1 MKKKSN
7 KNGIKHFTPL
17 KDTLSKYMLRKTA
30 SYYEYDELK
39 SLFQRVGEEGFK
51 KYFSECTNGKP
62 KITKNTLILNSIVD
76 HFKNM

>member
-1 MKKKSN
+1 MY
-7 KNGIKHFTPL
+7 FT
-17 KDTLSKYMLRKTA
+17 
-30 SYYEYDELK
+30 
-39 SLFQRVGEEGFK
+39 GEGFK